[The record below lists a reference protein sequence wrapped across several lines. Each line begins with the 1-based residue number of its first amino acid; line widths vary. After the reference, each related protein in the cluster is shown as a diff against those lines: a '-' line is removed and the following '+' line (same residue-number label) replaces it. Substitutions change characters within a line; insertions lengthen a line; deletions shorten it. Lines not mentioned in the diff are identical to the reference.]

1 MGIRIRTAYLTLGLV
16 PEHGR
21 EFSPRGDAELP
32 EHGAQVRLHGSRAE
46 NQIRGD
52 LAAREAASGELRNA
66 SLGRR
71 ERLGA
76 VARAAAHSA
85 SGLAQ
90 RVACWGRQAQPQ

>member
-21 EFSPRGDAELP
+21 EFSPRGDAALP
-32 EHGAQVRLHGSRAE
+32 EHGAQVRLHGSPAE

-76 VARAAAHSA
+76 VARAAGHPGPRPPPGRA
-85 SGLAQ
+85 G
-90 RVACWGRQAQPQ
+90 WGRPG